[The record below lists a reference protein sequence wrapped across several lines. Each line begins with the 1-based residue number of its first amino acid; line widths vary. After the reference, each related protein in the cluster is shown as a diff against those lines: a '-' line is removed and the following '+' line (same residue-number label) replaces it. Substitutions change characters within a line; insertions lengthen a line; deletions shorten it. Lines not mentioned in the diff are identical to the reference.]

1 MTFQLLAMLSV
12 LAADAGSAP
21 ANEALPP
28 LARALLKKRMEGHG
42 RDHARLARGVLL
54 LEREKVKVIADEL
67 AAEPR
72 LVRPLPGSRDEL
84 NASLPERFFVF
95 QDALRLRAQELA
107 TAATQTDD
115 AQLAAAYGRLVQA
128 CVSCHSAFLERE

>member
-1 MTFQLLAMLSV
+1 M
-12 LAADAGSAP
+12 LAADPGATN

-28 LARALLKKRMEGHG
+28 LARALLRKRMEGHG
-42 RDHARLARGVLL
+42 RDHARLAKAVLL
-54 LEREKVKVIADEL
+54 LKRETGKSIADEL

-95 QDALRLRAQELA
+95 QDALRLRAKELSTTATQGDEARLA
-107 TAATQTDD
+107 TA
-115 AQLAAAYGRLVQA
+115 YGQLVQA
-128 CVSCHSAFLERE
+128 CVSCHAAFLERE